1 MASNGCWAL
10 LGAALK
16 SLGIVLGLLIRDTEI
31 PALGNRA
38 NVNDESKNVSTQAML
53 SQHPALKDHSFDGGI

>member
-53 SQHPALKDHSFDGGI
+53 S